1 LAGKEGKQV
10 LSGGYSFPITV
21 GDIKITS
28 GVGGFT
34 GENPNIRPNKII
46 NILYGIP
53 DIEFKA
59 EAN

>member
-34 GENPNIRPNKII
+34 GENPKISGLI
-46 NILYGIP
+46 KL
-53 DIEFKA
+53 
-59 EAN
+59 